1 MNDKIVEKLHKIRK
15 ESAEKFD
22 YDIDAMFEDLRNKQK
37 EQAENGRKIVSF
49 VKEKSEDGDGKIA
62 A

>member
-1 MNDKIVEKLHKIRK
+1 MKDEIVEKLHKIRK

-37 EQAENGRKIVSF
+37 QQAEKGRKVISF
-49 VKEKSEDGDGKIA
+49 IKEKSEDEDGKIA